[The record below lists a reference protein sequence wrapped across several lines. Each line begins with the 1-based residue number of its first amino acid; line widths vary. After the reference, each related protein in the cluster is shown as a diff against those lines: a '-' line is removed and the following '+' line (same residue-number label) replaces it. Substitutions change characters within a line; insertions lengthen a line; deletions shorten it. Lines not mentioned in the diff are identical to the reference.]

1 MDLEQYAAKRK
12 REETLI
18 NIAICAALTLA
29 PVLMFV
35 ALLLHGAAIAGK

>member
-12 REETLI
+12 IQETLI
-18 NIAICAALTLA
+18 TVAIVTVMTLA
-29 PVLMFV
+29 PILMFI

>member
-12 REETLI
+12 MQETLI
-18 NIAICAALTLA
+18 NAAICAALTLA
-29 PVLMFV
+29 PIVMFI